1 MPGLYL
7 RLLPPRPLPPLH
19 PPAAPGRTLLSVP
32 WLRAARGSPPF
43 STRDAILR
51 VPLNSETLSMALG
64 RLCGS
69 RDGSAGLWDWNQT
82 WYTNSP
88 RFTWCFENTVLAWIP
103 CAYLWICF
111 PFYYSYLRHKN
122 KGYIRMSHIFKIKMV
137 LGFLLVIL
145 CFSNVFFV
153 MWEISQGIPRTPAFF
168 ISPAVLGITMI
179 LAMFLTQA
187 ERMMGI
193 RSSGI
198 MLIYWLLT
206 FLSALV
212 IFSSK
217 IQRGLERGFLED
229 FFHHVATYLYVSLVL
244 GELVLF
250 CLVDHPPFF
259 SKAVNCSNQCPE
271 ASSSFLS
278 KITYWWFSGLVWK
291 GCRQS
296 LGVDDLWSVRKK
308 DSSEE
313 IVAWAEKEWKKYNK
327 RMKQKMESAT
337 FKKSQ
342 KTETD
347 TAEAEETEVLLQSE
361 HSQSGPLL
369 QAFWSMFGTYFLL
382 STLCL
387 VICDV
392 FLFSIPKILSLFLE
406 FIEDQEA
413 PSWHGYF
420 YAFVLVLL
428 ACLQTLFE
436 QRYMYMCLVLGLRL
450 KTAVT
455 GLVYRKILIMSSAS
469 RKTVTVGEIVN
480 LVSVDVQKLMDLI
493 IYFNGT
499 WLAPIRIIICFV
511 FLWQLLGPSALASIA
526 VFLFLLPLNFMIT
539 KRRSHFQE
547 AQMKHKDERAK
558 LTNAILSDI
567 KVIKLYGWE
576 KTFMEK
582 VHAIRRQ
589 ELQALK
595 RSQILF
601 SASLASFHSSTFL
614 IAFVMFAVYTL
625 VDNTHVLDAQKAFVS
640 LTLINILNTAHS
652 FLPFSI
658 NAAVQA
664 KVSLKRLAAF
674 LNLEELNPESSN
686 RNTSDCV
693 PASIIIRNGT
703 FCWSKDTSP
712 CLRRIDLTVPQGSL
726 LAVVGQVGAGKSS
739 LLSALLGDLEKMD
752 GFVTMKGTA
761 AYVPQ
766 QAWIQNASVE
776 DNILF
781 GKKMDET
788 WFNRVVDACA
798 LQPDLESFPAGQKSE
813 IGEKGINISGGQKQR
828 VSLARAV
835 YQRSSIYLL
844 DDPLSAVDAHVG
856 QHIFEHVLG
865 PNGLLKDKTRVLVT
879 HMISVLHQV
888 DNIVVLVNGMIAE
901 IGSYQELSQR
911 NGAFAEFL
919 QSHNT
924 AEEKA
929 CSGFPATGGIR
940 DTVTSRNNPSGD
952 KLLSDNSVKSPAM
965 GRETIPI
972 SQGCT
977 TAEVTEG
984 RLTRGEKTQRGRV
997 NTSVYA
1003 AYLRAAGLPLCAY
1016 IILLFTCQQVLS
1028 FFRGYWLSVWTEDPV
1043 HNGTQQYTE
1052 LRVGVFGALGVIQA
1066 VVRFVSTAAV
1076 FLGGMSASHKLFL
1089 QLLRNV
1095 ARSPT
1100 VFFEE
1105 TPIGN
1110 LLNRFSKEMDAID
1123 SIIPDKLKSL
1133 LGFLFN
1139 LLEIYLVIIVATPK
1153 AAIAIVPL
1161 TAFYA
1166 VFQHFY
1172 VTTSCQLRRLEAA
1185 SRSPIYSHI
1194 SETFHGSSVIRA
1206 YKDQERFITK
1216 SNSLVDENLRICFP
1230 GAVADRWL
1238 ATNLE
1243 FLGNG
1248 VVLFAALF
1256 AAIGRTHLSPGTA
1269 GFSISYALQ
1278 ITGVLNWM
1286 VRSWTEIEN
1295 NIVSV
1300 ERVSEYS
1307 RTPKE
1312 APWTLNN
1319 KLQGQVWL
1327 TEGRIEFRNYSLRYR
1342 PNLELALKHINLTI
1356 NGKEKIGITGRTG
1369 AGKSTLAAGL
1379 LRLVEAA
1386 EGAILI
1392 DGQDIAQ
1399 LGLHD
1404 LRMKITVIP
1413 QDPVLFSGTLRMN
1426 LDPLNQYTD
1435 ADIWTAL
1442 ELTQLKNFVADLPEQ
1457 LEYKCTDQGEN
1468 LSTGQK
1474 QLVCLARA
1482 LLQKAK
1488 VLILDE
1494 ATAAIDTETDL
1505 QIQSALRTQ
1514 FKESTVLTI
1523 AHRINTIMDCDRILV
1538 LENGQIAEFDTPKQ
1552 LIAQKGLF
1560 YKLMEESGLV

>member
-1 MPGLYL
+1 
-7 RLLPPRPLPPLH
+7 
-19 PPAAPGRTLLSVP
+19 
-32 WLRAARGSPPF
+32 
-43 STRDAILR
+43 
-51 VPLNSETLSMALG
+51 
-64 RLCGS
+64 
-69 RDGSAGLWDWNQT
+69 DWNQT
-82 WYTNSP
+82 WYTNTP
-88 RFTWCFENTVLAWIP
+88 RFTWCFESTVIAWIP

-111 PFYYSYLRHKN
+111 PFYYLYLRHKN
-122 KGYIRMSHIFKIKMV
+122 KGYIRMSHIFKTKMV
-137 LGFLLVIL
+137 LGFILVIL

-153 MWEISQGIPRTPAFF
+153 LWEISQGIPRAPAFF
-168 ISPAVLGITMI
+168 ISPAMVGITMI

-193 RSSGI
+193 QSSGVL
-198 MLIYWLLT
+198 LIYWLLS
-206 FLSALV
+206 FVAAV
-212 IFSSK
+212 VMFSSK
-217 IQRGLERGFLED
+217 VQRALERGFLED
-229 FFHHVATYLYVSLVL
+229 HFRHITTYLYASLVL

-250 CLVDHPPFF
+250 CLVDRPPFF
-259 SKAVNCSNQCPE
+259 SKADNNPNQCPE

-291 GCRQS
+291 GCQQS
-296 LGVDDLWSVRKK
+296 LGVDDLWPVKK
-308 DSSEE
+308 EDSSEE
-313 IVAWAEKEWKKYNK
+313 IVAWAEREWNK
-327 RMKQKMESAT
+327 CHSRTQQKMASAT
-337 FKKSQ
+337 FKKGQ
-342 KTETD
+342 KSETGI
-347 TAEAEETEVLLQSE
+347 AEAEETEVLLQSE

-369 QAFWSMFGTYFLL
+369 KTFWSMFGTYFLL
-382 STLCL
+382 STVCL

-392 FLFSIPKILSLFLE
+392 FLFSIPKLLSLFLE

-420 YAFVLVLL
+420 YACTMFLL

-455 GLVYRKILIMSSAS
+455 GLVYRKILVMSNAS
-469 RKTVTVGEIVN
+469 KKAATVGEIVN

-511 FLWQLLGPSALASIA
+511 FLWQLLGPSALTSIA
-526 VFLFLLPLNFMIT
+526 VFLFLLPLNFVIT
-539 KRRSHFQE
+539 KRRSQFQE
-547 AQMKHKDERAK
+547 TQMKHKDERAK

-582 VHAIRRQ
+582 VFGIRKQ

-601 SASLASFHSSTFL
+601 SASLVSFHSSTFL

-625 VDNTHVLDAQKAFVS
+625 ADNTHVLDAQKAFVS

-664 KVSLKRLAAF
+664 KVSLNRLAAF
-674 LNLEELNPESSN
+674 LNLDELNPESSN

-693 PASIIIRNGT
+693 QASITIRNGT
-703 FCWSKDTSP
+703 FCWSKENSP

-739 LLSALLGDLEKMD
+739 LLSALLGELEKTD
-752 GFVTMKGTA
+752 GCVTMKDTA

-781 GKKMDET
+781 GKEMDET
-788 WFNRVVDACA
+788 WFSRVIDACA

-828 VSLARAV
+828 VNLARAV
-835 YQRSSIYLL
+835 YQKASIYLL

-879 HMISVLHQV
+879 HTINILPQV
-888 DNIVVLVNGMIAE
+888 DNIVLLVDGMISE
-901 IGSYQELSQR
+901 IGSYQELLQR

-919 QSHNT
+919 HSHIT

-929 CSGFPATGGIR
+929 GAGFPG
-940 DTVTSRNNPSGD
+940 NPN
-952 KLLSDNSVKSPAM
+952 KLESFFLVKSSAM
-965 GRETIPI
+965 GRETVPV
-972 SQGCT
+972 SQDCT
-977 TAEVTEG
+977 TAAANEG
-984 RLTRGEKTQRGRV
+984 RLTKGEKTRHGRV
-997 NTSVYA
+997 NISIYA
-1003 AYLRAAGLPLCAY
+1003 AYLKATGLPLCVY
-1016 IILLFTCQQVLS
+1016 IILLFTCQQAVS
-1028 FFRGYWLSVWTEDPV
+1028 FSRGYWLSMWTDDPV
-1043 HNGTQQYTE
+1043 HNGTQQHTE
-1052 LRVGVFGALGVIQA
+1052 LRVGVFGALGVVQA
-1066 VVRFVSTAAV
+1066 LSRFASTAAV
-1076 FLGGMSASHKLFL
+1076 LLGGVLASHKLFL

-1095 ARSPT
+1095 ARSPM
-1100 VFFEE
+1100 VFFEQ
-1105 TPIGN
+1105 TPIGTV
-1110 LLNRFSKEMDAID
+1110 
-1123 SIIPDKLKSL
+1123 IPDKLKSL

-1139 LLEIYLVIIVATPK
+1139 LLEIYLVIIVATPR
-1153 AAIAIVPL
+1153 AAMAIVPL
-1161 TAFYA
+1161 TVLYA

-1172 VTTSCQLRRLEAA
+1172 VITSCQLRRIEAA

-1194 SETFHGSSVIRA
+1194 SETFQGSSVIRA
-1206 YKDQERFITK
+1206 YKNQERFILK
-1216 SNSLVDENLRICFP
+1216 SNFLVDENQRMCFP

-1248 VVLFAALF
+1248 IVLFAALF
-1256 AAIGRTHLSPGTA
+1256 AAMGRTHLSPGTA
-1269 GFSISYALQ
+1269 GFSISCALQ

-1300 ERVSEYS
+1300 ERVREYL

-1312 APWTLNN
+1312 APWTLND
-1319 KLQGQVWL
+1319 KLQSQVWL

-1342 PNLELALKHINLTI
+1342 PNLELALKHVNLTI
-1356 NGKEKIGITGRTG
+1356 NGQEKIGITGRTG
-1369 AGKSTLAAGL
+1369 AGKSTLAVGL

-1392 DGQDIAQ
+1392 DGLDIAQ

-1404 LRMKITVIP
+1404 LRTKITVIP
-1413 QDPVLFSGTLRMN
+1413 QDPVLFSGSLRMN
-1426 LDPLNQYTD
+1426 LDPLNRYTD

-1442 ELTQLKNFVADLPEQ
+1442 ELTQLKNFVADLPDQ

-1482 LLQKAK
+1482 LLRKSK
-1488 VLILDE
+1488 ILILDE
-1494 ATAAIDTETDL
+1494 ATAAVDLDTDL
-1505 QIQSALRTQ
+1505 QIQSTLRTQ
-1514 FKESTVLTI
+1514 FKDSTVLTI
-1523 AHRINTIMDCDRILV
+1523 AHRINTVMDCDRILV
-1538 LENGQIAEFDTPKQ
+1538 LENGRIAEFGTLEH

-1560 YKLMEESGLV
+1560 YRLMEESGL

>member
-1 MPGLYL
+1 
-7 RLLPPRPLPPLH
+7 
-19 PPAAPGRTLLSVP
+19 
-32 WLRAARGSPPF
+32 
-43 STRDAILR
+43 
-51 VPLNSETLSMALG
+51 
-64 RLCGS
+64 
-69 RDGSAGLWDWNQT
+69 
-82 WYTNSP
+82 
-88 RFTWCFENTVLAWIP
+88 NTVLAWIP

-111 PFYYSYLRHKN
+111 PFYYLYLRHKN

-145 CFSNVFFV
+145 CFSAVFFV
-153 MWEISQGIPRTPAFF
+153 LWEISQGIPRTPAFF
-168 ISPAVLGITMI
+168 ISPAVLGITMVI
-179 LAMFLTQA
+179 L
-187 ERMMGI
+187 
-193 RSSGI
+193 
-198 MLIYWLLT
+198 LLSCVRPSFT
-206 FLSALV
+206 FWGH
-212 IFSSK
+212 FWY
-217 IQRGLERGFLED
+217 FPY
-229 FFHHVATYLYVSLVL
+229 FFHHVATYLYASLVL

-259 SKAVNCSNQCPE
+259 NKANQCPE
-271 ASSSFLS
+271 ANSSFLS

-296 LGVDDLWSVRKK
+296 LGVDDLWAVRKE

-313 IVAWAEKEWKKYNK
+313 IVAWAEREWKKYNN
-327 RMKQKMESAT
+327 RMKHQKIES
-337 FKKSQ
+337 
-342 KTETD
+342 D
-347 TAEAEETEVLLQSE
+347 IAEAEETEVLLQSE

-369 QAFWSMFGTYFLL
+369 QAFWSMFGTYFLF

-420 YAFVLVLL
+420 YAFILVLL

-436 QRYMYMCLVLGLRL
+436 KRYMYMCLVLGLRL

-455 GLVYRKILIMSSAS
+455 GLVYRKILIMSNAS
-469 RKTVTVGEIVN
+469 RKAVTVGEIVN

-539 KRRSHFQE
+539 KKRSHFQE

-576 KTFMEK
+576 KAFMEK

-658 NAAVQA
+658 NAAVQVNCRLFLFLWPEVFFFFISPL
-664 KVSLKRLAAF
+664 KVQ
-674 LNLEELNPESSN
+674 
-686 RNTSDCV
+686 
-693 PASIIIRNGT
+693 ASIVVRNGT

-712 CLRRIDLTVPQGSL
+712 CLRRIDLTIPQGSL

-752 GFVTMKGTA
+752 GCVTMKGTA

-781 GKKMDET
+781 GKEMDET

-798 LQPDLESFPAGQKSE
+798 LQPDLESFSAGQKSE

-828 VSLARAV
+828 ISLARAV

-888 DNIVVLVNGMIAE
+888 DNVVVLVDGMIAE
-901 IGSYQELSQR
+901 IGSYQELSRR

-929 CSGFPATGGIR
+929 CSGFPGNA
-940 DTVTSRNNPSGD
+940 N
-952 KLLSDNSVKSPAM
+952 
-965 GRETIPI
+965 
-972 SQGCT
+972 CT

-984 RLTRGEKTQRGRV
+984 RLTRGEKTQQGRV
-997 NTSVYA
+997 IYA
-1003 AYLRAAGLPLCAY
+1003 AYLRAIGLPLCAY
-1016 IILLFTCQQVLS
+1016 IILLFTCQQGVS
-1028 FFRGYWLSVWTEDPV
+1028 FFRGYWLSIWTEDPV

-1052 LRVGVFGALGVIQA
+1052 LRVGVFGALGVIQGL
-1066 VVRFVSTAAV
+1066 FVSTAAV
-1076 FLGGMSASHKLFL
+1076 FLGGVLASHKLFL

-1095 ARSPT
+1095 ARSPA

-1153 AAIAIVPL
+1153 AAMAIVPL

-1172 VTTSCQLRRLEAA
+1172 VITSCQLRRMEAA

-1194 SETFHGSSVIRA
+1194 SETFQGSSVIRA
-1206 YKDQERFITK
+1206 YKDQERFILK
-1216 SNSLVDENLRICFP
+1216 SNCLVDKNLRICFP

-1248 VVLFAALF
+1248 IVLFAALF

-1312 APWTLNN
+1312 APWTLND

-1386 EGAILI
+1386 EGTILI

-1457 LEYKCTDQGEN
+1457 LEYQCTDQGEN

-1538 LENGQIAEFDTPKQ
+1538 LEDGQIAEFDTPKQ

-1560 YKLMEESGLV
+1560 YKLMEESGLA

>member
-1 MPGLYL
+1 M
-7 RLLPPRPLPPLH
+7 
-19 PPAAPGRTLLSVP
+19 AAG
-32 WLRAARGSPPF
+32 G
-43 STRDAILR
+43 
-51 VPLNSETLSMALG
+51 G
-64 RLCGS
+64 LCGS
-69 RDGSAGLWDWNQT
+69 REGSAGLWDWNQT
-82 WYTNSP
+82 WYTNTP
-88 RFTWCFENTVLAWIP
+88 RFTWCFESTVIAWIP

-111 PFYYSYLRHKN
+111 PFYYLYLRRKN
-122 KGYIRMSHIFKIKMV
+122 KGYIRMSHIFKTKMV
-137 LGFLLVIL
+137 LGFILVIL

-153 MWEISQGIPRTPAFF
+153 LWEINKGIPQAPAFF
-168 ISPAVLGITMI
+168 ISPAVVGITMI

-193 RSSGI
+193 QSSGI
-198 MLIYWLLT
+198 LLIYWLLS
-206 FLSALV
+206 FVAAV
-212 IFSSK
+212 VMFSSK
-217 IQRGLERGFLED
+217 VQHALERGFLED
-229 FFHHVATYLYVSLVL
+229 HFHHITTYLYASLVL

-259 SKAVNCSNQCPE
+259 SKAVNNPNQCPE

-291 GCRQS
+291 GCQQS
-296 LGVDDLWSVRKK
+296 LGADDLWTVRKE

-313 IVAWAEKEWKKYNK
+313 IVAWAEREWKKCHS
-327 RMKQKMESAT
+327 RSQQKMKSAT
-337 FKKSQ
+337 FKKGQRS
-342 KTETD
+342 D
-347 TAEAEETEVLLQSE
+347 TGLAEAEETEVLLQSE
-361 HSQSGPLL
+361 HSQSRPLL
-369 QAFWSMFGTYFLL
+369 KVFWSMFGTYFLL
-382 STLCL
+382 STVCL

-392 FLFSIPKILSLFLE
+392 FLFSIPKLLSLFLE

-420 YAFVLVLL
+420 YAFTMFLL

-455 GLVYRKILIMSSAS
+455 GLVYRKILVMSNAS
-469 RKTVTVGEIVN
+469 RKAATVGEIVN

-511 FLWQLLGPSALASIA
+511 ILWQLLGPSALTSIA
-526 VFLFLLPLNFMIT
+526 VFLFLLPLNFVIT
-539 KRRSHFQE
+539 KKRSQFQE
-547 AQMKHKDERAK
+547 TQMKHKDERAK

-582 VHAIRRQ
+582 VLGIRKE

-625 VDNTHVLDAQKAFVS
+625 VDNTHILDAQKAFVS

-652 FLPFSI
+652 FLPVSI

-664 KVSLKRLAAF
+664 KVSLNRLAAF
-674 LNLEELNPESSN
+674 LNLEELNPESSS
-686 RNTSDCV
+686 RNTPDSV
-693 PASIIIRNGT
+693 QASITIRNGT
-703 FCWSKDTSP
+703 FCWSKETSP

-739 LLSALLGDLEKMD
+739 LLSALLGELEKTD
-752 GFVTMKGTA
+752 GCVTMKDTA

-788 WFNRVVDACA
+788 WFNRVIDACA
-798 LQPDLESFPAGQKSE
+798 LQPDLESFPAGRKSE

-828 VSLARAV
+828 MNLARAV
-835 YQRSSIYLL
+835 YQKASIYLL

-879 HMISVLHQV
+879 HTINILPQV
-888 DNIVVLVNGMIAE
+888 DNIVFLVDGTISE
-901 IGSYQELSQR
+901 IGSYQELLQR
-911 NGAFAEFL
+911 NGGFAEFL
-919 QSHNT
+919 HSRIT

-929 CSGFPATGGIR
+929 GTSFPAIG
-940 DTVTSRNNPSGD
+940 DTKGTITSRNGPPQE
-952 KLLSDNSVKSPAM
+952 KLFSDNSVKSAM
-965 GRETIPI
+965 GGETSPV
-972 SQGCT
+972 SQDCI
-977 TAEVTEG
+977 TAAATKG
-984 RLTRGEKTQRGRV
+984 RLTKGEKTQHGRV
-997 NTSVYA
+997 NTSIYA
-1003 AYLRAAGLPLCAY
+1003 AYLKATGLPLCVY
-1016 IILLFTCQQVLS
+1016 IILLFTCQQAVS
-1028 FFRGYWLSVWTEDPV
+1028 FSRGYWLSIWTDDPV
-1043 HNGTQQYTE
+1043 HNGTQQHTE
-1052 LRVGVFGALGVIQA
+1052 LRVGVFGALGVVQA
-1066 VVRFVSTAAV
+1066 LGRFASIAAV
-1076 FLGGMSASHKLFL
+1076 LLGGVLASHKLFL

-1095 ARSPT
+1095 ARSPM
-1100 VFFEE
+1100 VFFEQ

-1110 LLNRFSKEMDAID
+1110 LLNRFSREMDAID
-1123 SIIPDKLKSL
+1123 SVIPDKLKSL

-1153 AAIAIVPL
+1153 AAMAIVPL
-1161 TAFYA
+1161 TVLYA
-1166 VFQHFY
+1166 AFQHFY
-1172 VTTSCQLRRLEAA
+1172 VITSCQLRRIEAA

-1194 SETFHGSSVIRA
+1194 SETFQGSSVIRA
-1206 YKDQERFITK
+1206 YKDQKRFILK
-1216 SNSLVDENLRICFP
+1216 SNFLVDENQRICFP

-1248 VVLFAALF
+1248 IVLFAALF
-1256 AAIGRTHLSPGTA
+1256 AAIGRTNLSPGTA

-1278 ITGVLNWM
+1278 ITGILNWM

-1300 ERVSEYS
+1300 ERVREYLK
-1307 RTPKE
+1307 TPKE
-1312 APWTLNN
+1312 APWALSG
-1319 KLQGQVWL
+1319 KLQGQAWL

-1342 PNLELALKHINLTI
+1342 PNLELALKHVNLTI
-1356 NGKEKIGITGRTG
+1356 HGQEKIGITGRTG
-1369 AGKSTLAAGL
+1369 AGKSTLAVGL

-1392 DGQDIAQ
+1392 DGLDIAQ

-1404 LRMKITVIP
+1404 LRTKITVIP
-1413 QDPVLFSGTLRMN
+1413 QDPVLFSGSLRMN

-1442 ELTQLKNFVADLPEQ
+1442 ELTQLKNFVADLPDQ

-1488 VLILDE
+1488 ILILDE
-1494 ATAAIDTETDL
+1494 ATAAVDLETDL
-1505 QIQSALRTQ
+1505 QIQSTLRTQ
-1514 FKESTVLTI
+1514 FKDSTVLTI

-1538 LENGQIAEFDTPKQ
+1538 LENGRIAEFDTLEH

-1560 YKLMEESGLV
+1560 YRLMEESGLA

>member
-1 MPGLYL
+1 
-7 RLLPPRPLPPLH
+7 
-19 PPAAPGRTLLSVP
+19 A
-32 WLRAARGSPPF
+32 
-43 STRDAILR
+43 
-51 VPLNSETLSMALG
+51 
-64 RLCGS
+64 GS
-69 RDGSAGLWDWNQT
+69 RGFPSINSHNNLWNWNQT
-82 WYTNSP
+82 WYTNTP
-88 RFTWCFENTVLAWIP
+88 RFTWCFESTVVAWIP

-111 PFYYSYLRHKN
+111 PFYYLYLRHKT
-122 KGYIRMSHIFKIKMV
+122 KGYIRMSHIFKAKMV
-137 LGFLLVIL
+137 LGFILVIL

-153 MWEISQGIPRTPAFF
+153 LWEISQGIPRAPAFF
-168 ISPAVLGITMI
+168 VSPAIVGITMI

-193 RSSGI
+193 QSSGI
-198 MLIYWLLT
+198 LLIYWLLS
-206 FLSALV
+206 FMAAVVML
-212 IFSSK
+212 SSK
-217 IQRGLERGFLED
+217 VQQALERGFLED
-229 FFHHVATYLYVSLVL
+229 HFRHITTYLYVSLVL

-259 SKAVNCSNQCPE
+259 SKDIIRHGIL
-271 ASSSFLS
+271 SSFSNSSAILLINIS
-278 KITYWWFSGLVWK
+278 RENTEKSLVILHF
-291 GCRQS
+291 CVS
-296 LGVDDLWSVRKK
+296 DISSVLPGF
-308 DSSEE
+308 
-313 IVAWAEKEWKKYNK
+313 INI
-327 RMKQKMESAT
+327 
-337 FKKSQ
+337 
-342 KTETD
+342 
-347 TAEAEETEVLLQSE
+347 L
-361 HSQSGPLL
+361 
-369 QAFWSMFGTYFLL
+369 LL
-382 STLCL
+382 SC
-387 VICDV
+387 
-392 FLFSIPKILSLFLE
+392 SLFLE

-420 YAFVLVLL
+420 YAFTMFLL

-455 GLVYRKILIMSSAS
+455 GLVYRKILVMSSAS
-469 RKTVTVGEIVN
+469 RKAATVGEIVN

-511 FLWQLLGPSALASIA
+511 FLWQLLGPSALTSIA

-539 KRRSHFQE
+539 KKRSQFQVHF
-547 AQMKHKDERAK
+547 MKHKDERAK
-558 LTNAILSDI
+558 LTSAILSDI

-576 KTFMEK
+576 KTFTEK
-582 VHAIRRQ
+582 VLGIRKQ

-601 SASLASFHSSTFL
+601 SASLQMVCCSFVPFQ

-640 LTLINILNTAHS
+640 LTLINILNSAHS

-658 NAAVQA
+658 NAAVQVNCGLCSFYFGH
-664 KVSLKRLAAF
+664 KWFFCSISPHILVQ
-674 LNLEELNPESSN
+674 
-686 RNTSDCV
+686 
-693 PASIIIRNGT
+693 ASIIIRNGT
-703 FCWSKDTSP
+703 FCWSKETSP

-739 LLSALLGDLEKMD
+739 LLSALLGELEKTD
-752 GFVTMKGTA
+752 GCMIMKDTA

-781 GKKMDET
+781 GKEMNET
-788 WFNRVVDACA
+788 WFNRVIDACA

-835 YQRSSIYLL
+835 YQKASIYLL

-879 HMISVLHQV
+879 HTINILPQV
-888 DNIVVLVNGMIAE
+888 DNVVFLVDGTISE
-901 IGSYQELSQR
+901 IGSYQELLQR

-919 QSHNT
+919 HSHIT
-924 AEEKA
+924 AEEQA
-929 CSGFPATGGIR
+929 GTGFPG
-940 DTVTSRNNPSGD
+940 NPND
-952 KLLSDNSVKSPAM
+952 DNSVKSSAM
-965 GRETIPI
+965 ERETIPA
-972 SQGCT
+972 SQDST
-977 TAEVTEG
+977 TAAATKG
-984 RLTRGEKTQRGRV
+984 RLMKGEKTQHGRV
-997 NTSVYA
+997 NTSIYA
-1003 AYLRAAGLPLCAY
+1003 AYLKATGLPLCVY
-1016 IILLFTCQQVLS
+1016 TILLFACQQAVS
-1028 FFRGYWLSVWTEDPV
+1028 FSRGYWLSMWTDDPV
-1043 HNGTQQYTE
+1043 HNRTQQHTE
-1052 LRVGVFGALGVIQA
+1052 LRVGVFGALGVIQGSFA
-1066 VVRFVSTAAV
+1066 STAAV
-1076 FLGGMSASHKLFL
+1076 LLGGVLASHKLFL

-1095 ARSPT
+1095 ARSPM
-1100 VFFEE
+1100 VFFEQ

-1110 LLNRFSKEMDAID
+1110 LLNCFSREMDAID
-1123 SIIPDKLKSL
+1123 SVIPDKLKSL

-1139 LLEIYLVIIVATPK
+1139 LLEIYLVIIVATPR
-1153 AAIAIVPL
+1153 AAMAIVPL
-1161 TAFYA
+1161 TVIYA
-1166 VFQHFY
+1166 AFQHFY
-1172 VTTSCQLRRLEAA
+1172 GITSCQLRRIEAA
-1185 SRSPIYSHI
+1185 SRSPVYSHI
-1194 SETFHGSSVIRA
+1194 SETFQGSSVIRA
-1206 YKDQERFITK
+1206 HKAQERFILK
-1216 SNSLVDENLRICFP
+1216 SNFLVDENQRICFP

-1243 FLGNG
+1243 FLSNG
-1248 VVLFAALF
+1248 IVLFAALF
-1256 AAIGRTHLSPGTA
+1256 AAMGRTHLSPGTA

-1300 ERVSEYS
+1300 ERVREYL

-1312 APWTLNN
+1312 APWTLNG

-1327 TEGRIEFRNYSLRYR
+1327 NEGKIEFRNYSLRYR
-1342 PNLELALKHINLTI
+1342 PNLELALKHVNLTI
-1356 NGKEKIGITGRTG
+1356 NGQEKVGITGRTG
-1369 AGKSTLAAGL
+1369 AGKSTLAVGL

-1392 DGQDIAQ
+1392 DGLDIAQ

-1404 LRMKITVIP
+1404 LRTKITVIP
-1413 QDPVLFSGTLRMN
+1413 QDPVLFSGSLRMN

-1442 ELTQLKNFVADLPEQ
+1442 ELTQLKNFVADLPDQ

-1482 LLQKAK
+1482 LLRKAK
-1488 VLILDE
+1488 ILILDE
-1494 ATAAIDTETDL
+1494 ATAAVDLETDL
-1505 QIQSALRTQ
+1505 QIQSTLRAQ
-1514 FKESTVLTI
+1514 FKDSTVLTI

-1538 LENGQIAEFDTPKQ
+1538 LENGRIAEFDALEH
-1552 LIAQKGLF
+1552 LIDQKGLF
-1560 YKLMEESGLV
+1560 YRLMEESGLA

>member
-1 MPGLYL
+1 
-7 RLLPPRPLPPLH
+7 
-19 PPAAPGRTLLSVP
+19 
-32 WLRAARGSPPF
+32 
-43 STRDAILR
+43 
-51 VPLNSETLSMALG
+51 
-64 RLCGS
+64 
-69 RDGSAGLWDWNQT
+69 DWNQT
-82 WYTNSP
+82 WYTNTP
-88 RFTWCFENTVLAWIP
+88 RFTGCFERTVIAWIP

-111 PFYYSYLRHKN
+111 PFYYLYLQRNN
-122 KGYIRMSHIFKIKMV
+122 KGYIRMSHIFKTKMV
-137 LGFLLVIL
+137 LGFILVIL

-153 MWEISQGIPRTPAFF
+153 LWEISQGIPRAPAFF

-193 RSSGI
+193 QSSGVL
-198 MLIYWLLT
+198 LIYWLLS
-206 FLSALV
+206 FVAAV
-212 IFSSK
+212 VMFSSK
-217 IQRGLERGFLED
+217 VQHALERGFLED
-229 FFHHVATYLYVSLVL
+229 HFHHITTYIYASLVL

-259 SKAVNCSNQCPE
+259 SKAVNNSNQCPE

-278 KITYWWFSGLVWK
+278 KITYWWFSWLVWK
-291 GCRQS
+291 GCQRS
-296 LGVDDLWSVRKK
+296 LGVDDLWPVRKE

-313 IVAWAEKEWKKYNK
+313 IVAWAEREWKKCHS
-327 RMKQKMESAT
+327 RSQQKMESAS
-337 FKKSQ
+337 FKKGQ
-342 KTETD
+342 KSENG
-347 TAEAEETEVLLQSE
+347 TAGAEETEVLLQSE

-369 QAFWSMFGTYFLL
+369 KVFWSMFGTYFLL
-382 STLCL
+382 STVCL

-392 FLFSIPKILSLFLE
+392 FLFSIPKLLSLFLE

-420 YAFVLVLL
+420 YAFTMFLL

-455 GLVYRKILIMSSAS
+455 GLVYRKILVMSNAS
-469 RKTVTVGEIVN
+469 RKAATVGEIVN

-511 FLWQLLGPSALASIA
+511 FLWQLLGPSALSSIA
-526 VFLFLLPLNFMIT
+526 VFLFLLPLNFVIT
-539 KRRSHFQE
+539 KKRSQFQE
-547 AQMKHKDERAK
+547 TQMKHKDERAK

-582 VHAIRRQ
+582 VLGIRKQ

-658 NAAVQA
+658 NAVVQA
-664 KVSLKRLAAF
+664 KVSLNRLAAF
-674 LNLEELNPESSN
+674 LNLEELNSESSS

-693 PASIIIRNGT
+693 QASITIRNGT
-703 FCWSKDTSP
+703 FCWSKETSP

-739 LLSALLGDLEKMD
+739 LLSALLGELEKTD
-752 GFVTMKGTA
+752 GSVTMKDTA

-781 GKKMDET
+781 GKEMDET
-788 WFNRVVDACA
+788 WFNTVIDACA
-798 LQPDLESFPAGQKSE
+798 LQPDLESFPVGRKSE
-813 IGEKGINISGGQKQR
+813 IGDKGINISGGQKQR
-828 VSLARAV
+828 VNLARAV
-835 YQRSSIYLL
+835 YQKALIYLL

-879 HMISVLHQV
+879 HTINILPQV
-888 DNIVVLVNGMIAE
+888 DNIVFLVDGTISE
-901 IGSYQELSQR
+901 IGSYQELLQR

-919 QSHNT
+919 HSHVT

-929 CSGFPATGGIR
+929 GTGFPGNPR
-940 DTVTSRNNPSGD
+940 DLAWLKIESIFVFLR
-952 KLLSDNSVKSPAM
+952 SDNSVKSSAM
-965 GRETIPI
+965 GRETVPV
-972 SQGCT
+972 SQVCT
-977 TAEVTEG
+977 TAAATKG
-984 RLTRGEKTQRGRV
+984 RLTKGEKTQRGRV
-997 NTSVYA
+997 NTSIYA
-1003 AYLRAAGLPLCAY
+1003 AYLKATGLPLCVY
-1016 IILLFTCQQVLS
+1016 IILLFTCQQAVS
-1028 FFRGYWLSVWTEDPV
+1028 FSRGYWLSMWTDDPV
-1043 HNGTQQYTE
+1043 HNGTQQHTE

-1066 VVRFVSTAAV
+1066 LSRFASTAAV
-1076 FLGGMSASHKLFL
+1076 LLGGVLASHKLFL

-1095 ARSPT
+1095 ARSPM
-1100 VFFEE
+1100 VFFEQ

-1110 LLNRFSKEMDAID
+1110 LLNKREMDAID
-1123 SIIPDKLKSL
+1123 SVIPDKLKSL

-1139 LLEIYLVIIVATPK
+1139 LLEIYLVIIVATPR
-1153 AAIAIVPL
+1153 AAMAIVPL
-1161 TAFYA
+1161 TVLYA
-1166 VFQHFY
+1166 AFQHFY
-1172 VTTSCQLRRLEAA
+1172 VITSCQLRRTEAA

-1194 SETFHGSSVIRA
+1194 SETFQGSSVIRA
-1206 YKDQERFITK
+1206 YKDQERFILK
-1216 SNSLVDENLRICFP
+1216 SNFLVDENQRISFP

-1248 VVLFAALF
+1248 IVLFAALF
-1256 AAIGRTHLSPGTA
+1256 AAMGRTHLSPGTA

-1278 ITGVLNWM
+1278 ITGVLNWL

-1300 ERVSEYS
+1300 ERVREYL

-1312 APWTLNN
+1312 APWTVNG
-1319 KLQGQVWL
+1319 KLQGQDWL
-1327 TEGRIEFRNYSLRYR
+1327 TEGRIEFRDYSLRYR
-1342 PNLELALKHINLTI
+1342 PNLELALKHVNLTI
-1356 NGKEKIGITGRTG
+1356 NGQEKIGITGRTG
-1369 AGKSTLAAGL
+1369 AGKSSLAVGL

-1392 DGQDIAQ
+1392 DGLDIAQ

-1404 LRMKITVIP
+1404 LRTRITVIP
-1413 QDPVLFSGTLRMN
+1413 QDPVLFSGSLRMN
-1426 LDPLNQYTD
+1426 LDPLNRYTD

-1442 ELTQLKNFVADLPEQ
+1442 ELTQLKNFVADLPDQ

-1488 VLILDE
+1488 ILILDE
-1494 ATAAIDTETDL
+1494 ATAAVDLETDL
-1505 QIQSALRTQ
+1505 QIQSTLRTQ
-1514 FKESTVLTI
+1514 FKDSTVLTI
-1523 AHRINTIMDCDRILV
+1523 AHRINTVMDCDRILV
-1538 LENGQIAEFDTPKQ
+1538 LENGRIAEFDTLEH

-1560 YKLMEESGLV
+1560 YRLMEESGL

>member
-1 MPGLYL
+1 S
-7 RLLPPRPLPPLH
+7 LL
-19 PPAAPGRTLLSVP
+19 
-32 WLRAARGSPPF
+32 
-43 STRDAILR
+43 
-51 VPLNSETLSMALG
+51 
-64 RLCGS
+64 
-69 RDGSAGLWDWNQT
+69 
-82 WYTNSP
+82 
-88 RFTWCFENTVLAWIP
+88 FTWCFESTVIAWIP
-103 CAYLWICF
+103 CAYLWVCF
-111 PFYYSYLRHKN
+111 PFYYLYLRHKN
-122 KGYIRMSHIFKIKMV
+122 KGYIRMSHVFKAKMV
-137 LGFLLVIL
+137 LGCILVML

-153 MWEISQGIPRTPAFF
+153 LWEVGQGIPRAPAFF
-168 ISPAVLGITMI
+168 IGPAVVGITMI
-179 LAMFLTQA
+179 LAMFLTQV

-193 RSSGI
+193 QSSGVL
-198 MLIYWLLT
+198 LIYWLLS
-206 FLSALV
+206 FMAAV
-212 IFSSK
+212 VMFSSK
-217 IQRGLERGFLED
+217 VQHALERGFLED
-229 FFHHVATYLYVSLVL
+229 HFHHITTYLYASLVL

-259 SKAVNCSNQCPE
+259 SEAINNLNQCPE

-278 KITYWWFSGLVWK
+278 KITYWWFSGLVRK
-291 GCRQS
+291 GYQQS
-296 LGVDDLWSVRKK
+296 LGVDDLWPVRKE

-313 IVAWAEKEWKKYNK
+313 IVAWAEREWRKCHSRTQQK
-327 RMKQKMESAT
+327 RESAI
-337 FKKSQ
+337 FKKGQ
-342 KTETD
+342 KSETGI
-347 TAEAEETEVLLQSE
+347 AEAEETEVLLQSE
-361 HSQSGPLL
+361 RSQSGPLL
-369 QAFWSMFGTYFLL
+369 RAFWSMFGTYFLL
-382 STLCL
+382 STVCL
-387 VICDV
+387 VICDI
-392 FLFSIPKILSLFLE
+392 FLFSIPKLLSLFLE

-420 YAFVLVLL
+420 YAFTMFLL

-455 GLVYRKILIMSSAS
+455 GLVYRKILVMSNAS
-469 RKTVTVGEIVN
+469 RKAATVGEIVN

-511 FLWQLLGPSALASIA
+511 FLWQLLGPSALTSIA

-539 KRRSHFQE
+539 KKRSQFQVHF
-547 AQMKHKDERAK
+547 MKHKDERAK

-582 VHAIRRQ
+582 VFGIRKQ

-601 SASLASFHSSTFL
+601 AASLQMVCFSFVPFQ

-664 KVSLKRLAAF
+664 KVSLNRLAAF
-674 LNLEELNPESSN
+674 LNLEELNPESSS
-686 RNTSDCV
+686 RNTSDCGELLCQHKRNSFHCS
-693 PASIIIRNGT
+693 ASI
-703 FCWSKDTSP
+703 
-712 CLRRIDLTVPQGSL
+712 LRVINLTVPQGSL

-739 LLSALLGDLEKMD
+739 LLSALLGELEKTD
-752 GFVTMKGTA
+752 GCVTMKDTA

-766 QAWIQNASVE
+766 QPWIQNASVE

-781 GKKMDET
+781 GKEIDEI
-788 WFNRVVDACA
+788 WFNRVIDACA

-828 VSLARAV
+828 VNLARAV
-835 YQRSSIYLL
+835 YQNASIYLL

-879 HMISVLHQV
+879 HTINILPQV
-888 DNIVVLVNGMIAE
+888 DNIVFLVDGMISE
-901 IGSYQELSQR
+901 VGSYQELLQR

-919 QSHNT
+919 RSHFT
-924 AEEKA
+924 PEEKA
-929 CSGFPATGGIR
+929 GAGFPGNPNELESVFLGLSVNS
-940 DTVTSRNNPSGD
+940 DSSPQNQFLNKQFHLSRQQSGR
-952 KLLSDNSVKSPAM
+952 KQNFQLY
-965 GRETIPI
+965 
-972 SQGCT
+972 
-977 TAEVTEG
+977 
-984 RLTRGEKTQRGRV
+984 V
-997 NTSVYA
+997 NTSIYA
-1003 AYLRAAGLPLCAY
+1003 AYLKVTGLPLCVY
-1016 IILLFTCQQVLS
+1016 IILLFTCQQAVS
-1028 FFRGYWLSVWTEDPV
+1028 FSRGYWLSIWTDDPV
-1043 HNGTQQYTE
+1043 HNGTQHHTE
-1052 LRVGVFGALGVIQA
+1052 LRVGVFGALGVIQGSLNLFA
-1066 VVRFVSTAAV
+1066 STAAV
-1076 FLGGMSASHKLFL
+1076 LLGGVLASHKLFL

-1095 ARSPT
+1095 ARSPM
-1100 VFFEE
+1100 VFFEQ

-1110 LLNRFSKEMDAID
+1110 LLNRFSREMDAID

-1139 LLEIYLVIIVATPK
+1139 LLEIYLVIIVATPR
-1153 AAIAIVPL
+1153 AAMAIVPL
-1161 TAFYA
+1161 TVLYA

-1172 VTTSCQLRRLEAA
+1172 VITSCQLRRTEAA

-1194 SETFHGSSVIRA
+1194 SETFQGSSVIRA
-1206 YKDQERFITK
+1206 YKDQERFILK
-1216 SNSLVDENLRICFP
+1216 SNFLVDENQRICFP

-1248 VVLFAALF
+1248 IVLFAALF
-1256 AAIGRTHLSPGTA
+1256 AAMGRTHLSPGTA

-1300 ERVSEYS
+1300 ERVREYL

-1312 APWTLNN
+1312 APWTLNG
-1319 KLQGQVWL
+1319 KLQGHVWL

-1342 PNLELALKHINLTI
+1342 PNLELALKQVNLTI
-1356 NGKEKIGITGRTG
+1356 NGQEKIGITGRTG
-1369 AGKSTLAAGL
+1369 AGKSTLAVGL

-1392 DGQDIAQ
+1392 DGVNISQ

-1404 LRMKITVIP
+1404 LRTKITVIP
-1413 QDPVLFSGTLRMN
+1413 QDPVLFPGSLRMN
-1426 LDPLNQYTD
+1426 LDPLNQYND

-1442 ELTQLKNFVADLPEQ
+1442 ELTQLKNFVADLPDQ

-1482 LLQKAK
+1482 LLRKAK
-1488 VLILDE
+1488 ILILDE
-1494 ATAAIDTETDL
+1494 ATAAVDFETDL
-1505 QIQSALRTQ
+1505 QIQSTLRTQ
-1514 FKESTVLTI
+1514 FKGSTVLTI
-1523 AHRINTIMDCDRILV
+1523 AHRINTIMDYKPHSVSEQQFYFYPFLV
-1538 LENGQIAEFDTPKQ
+1538 
-1552 LIAQKGLF
+1552 
-1560 YKLMEESGLV
+1560 

>member
-1 MPGLYL
+1 PQPASSYGRSGQGCAGTEMGPATAFITHPVPSEGLVLSSPRSWVPILGPGK
-7 RLLPPRPLPPLH
+7 LLQY
-19 PPAAPGRTLLSVP
+19 
-32 WLRAARGSPPF
+32 
-43 STRDAILR
+43 R
-51 VPLNSETLSMALG
+51 VP
-64 RLCGS
+64 
-69 RDGSAGLWDWNQT
+69 
-82 WYTNSP
+82 
-88 RFTWCFENTVLAWIP
+88 
-103 CAYLWICF
+103 
-111 PFYYSYLRHKN
+111 RH
-122 KGYIRMSHIFKIKMV
+122 RMSHIFKTKMV
-137 LGFLLVIL
+137 LGFILVIL

-153 MWEISQGIPRTPAFF
+153 LWEISQGIPRAPAFF
-168 ISPAVLGITMI
+168 ISPAVVGITMVI
-179 LAMFLTQA
+179 LPLFCLCVAQ
-187 ERMMGI
+187 
-193 RSSGI
+193 
-198 MLIYWLLT
+198 
-206 FLSALV
+206 LSPP
-212 IFSSK
+212 
-217 IQRGLERGFLED
+217 EEDLED
-229 FFHHVATYLYVSLVL
+229 HFHHVTTYLYASLVL

-250 CLVDHPPFF
+250 CFADHPPFF
-259 SKAVNCSNQCPE
+259 SKGVNNPCPE
-271 ASSSFLS
+271 SSSSFLS

-291 GCRQS
+291 GCQQT
-296 LGVDDLWSVRKK
+296 LGVDDLWSVRKE

-313 IVAWAEKEWKKYNK
+313 IVAWAEREWKKCRNCHSAYSGS
-327 RMKQKMESAT
+327 ES
-337 FKKSQ
+337 
-342 KTETD
+342 
-347 TAEAEETEVLLQSE
+347 EETEVLLQSE

-369 QAFWSMFGTYFLL
+369 KAFWSMFGTYFLL
-382 STLCL
+382 STVCL

-392 FLFSIPKILSLFLE
+392 FLFSIPKLLSLFLE

-420 YAFVLVLL
+420 YAFAMFLL

-455 GLVYRKILIMSSAS
+455 GLVYRKILVMSNAS
-469 RKTVTVGEIVN
+469 RKTATVGEIVN

-526 VFLFLLPLNFMIT
+526 VFLFLLPLNFVIT
-539 KRRSHFQE
+539 KKRSQFQE
-547 AQMKHKDERAK
+547 TQMTHKDERAK
-558 LTNAILSDI
+558 LINAVLSNI
-567 KVIKLYGWE
+567 KVIKLHGWE

-582 VHAIRRQ
+582 VIGIRKQ

-595 RSQILF
+595 KSQILF

-658 NAAVQA
+658 NAAVQ
-664 KVSLKRLAAF
+664 VNCRLHSF
-674 LNLEELNPESSN
+674 FF
-686 RNTSDCV
+686 V
-693 PASIIIRNGT
+693 QASITIRNGT
-703 FCWSKDTSP
+703 FCWSKETSP
-712 CLRRIDLTVPQGSL
+712 CLRSIDLTVPQGSL

-739 LLSALLGDLEKMD
+739 LLSALLGELEKTD
-752 GFVTMKGTA
+752 GCMTMRDTA

-781 GKKMDET
+781 GKEMDET
-788 WFNRVVDACA
+788 WFNRVIDACA

-828 VSLARAV
+828 VNLARAV
-835 YQRSSIYLL
+835 YQKASIYLL

-879 HMISVLHQV
+879 HTINILPQV
-888 DNIVVLVNGMIAE
+888 DNIVFLVDGMISE
-901 IGSYQELSQR
+901 TGSYEKLLQKNE
-911 NGAFAEFL
+911 AFAEFL
-919 QSHNT
+919 HSHVA

-929 CSGFPATGGIR
+929 GTGLPA
-940 DTVTSRNNPSGD
+940 
-952 KLLSDNSVKSPAM
+952 SVSL
-965 GRETIPI
+965 
-972 SQGCT
+972 
-977 TAEVTEG
+977 TEP
-984 RLTRGEKTQRGRV
+984 T
-997 NTSVYA
+997 
-1003 AYLRAAGLPLCAY
+1003 YLKATGLPLCAY
-1016 IILLFTCQQVLS
+1016 IILLFTCQQAVS
-1028 FFRGYWLSVWTEDPV
+1028 FSRGYWLSVWTDDPV
-1043 HNGTQQYTE
+1043 YNGTQQHSE
-1052 LRVGVFGALGVIQA
+1052 LRVGVFGALGVVQA
-1066 VVRFVSTAAV
+1066 LGRFVSTAAV
-1076 FLGGMSASHKLFL
+1076 LLGGVLASHKLFL

-1095 ARSPT
+1095 ARSPM
-1100 VFFEE
+1100 VFFEQ

-1123 SIIPDKLKSL
+1123 SVIPDKLKSL

-1139 LLEIYLVIIVATPK
+1139 LLEIYIVIIVATPK
-1153 AAIAIVPL
+1153 AAMAIVPL
-1161 TAFYA
+1161 TVLYA
-1166 VFQHFY
+1166 AFQHFY
-1172 VTTSCQLRRLEAA
+1172 VSTSCQLRRVEAA

-1194 SETFHGSSVIRA
+1194 AETFQGSSVIRA
-1206 YKDQERFITK
+1206 YKDQERFISK
-1216 SNSLVDENLRICFP
+1216 NNFLVDQNQRICFP

-1248 VVLFAALF
+1248 IVLFAALF
-1256 AAIGRTHLSPGTA
+1256 VAMGRTHLSPGTA

-1300 ERVSEYS
+1300 ERVREYW

-1312 APWTLNN
+1312 APWTQNG
-1319 KLQGQVWL
+1319 KLQDQVWL

-1356 NGKEKIGITGRTG
+1356 NGQEKIGITGRTG
-1369 AGKSTLAAGL
+1369 AGKSTLAVGL

-1392 DGQDIAQ
+1392 DGLDIAQ

-1404 LRMKITVIP
+1404 LRTKITVIP
-1413 QDPVLFSGTLRMN
+1413 QDPVLFSGSLRMN

-1442 ELTQLKNFVADLPEQ
+1442 ELTQLKSFVADLPDQ
-1457 LEYKCTDQGEN
+1457 LEYQCADQGEN

-1482 LLQKAK
+1482 VLRKAK
-1488 VLILDE
+1488 ILILDE
-1494 ATAAIDTETDL
+1494 ATAAIDLETDL
-1505 QIQSALRTQ
+1505 QIQSTLRTQ
-1514 FKESTVLTI
+1514 FKDSTVLTI

-1538 LENGQIAEFDTPKQ
+1538 LEDGRIAEFDTLEH

-1560 YKLMEESGLV
+1560 YSLMEESGLA

>member
-1 MPGLYL
+1 
-7 RLLPPRPLPPLH
+7 
-19 PPAAPGRTLLSVP
+19 AAGT
-32 WLRAARGSPPF
+32 
-43 STRDAILR
+43 
-51 VPLNSETLSMALG
+51 
-64 RLCGS
+64 LCGS
-69 RDGSAGLWDWNQT
+69 REGSAGLWDWNQT
-82 WYTNSP
+82 WYTNTP
-88 RFTWCFENTVLAWIP
+88 RFTRCFESTVIAWIP

-111 PFYYSYLRHKN
+111 PFYYWYLRHKN
-122 KGYIRMSHIFKIKMV
+122 KGYIRMSCIFKTKMV
-137 LGFLLVIL
+137 LGFILVIL
-145 CFSNVFFV
+145 CFSNVFFIL
-153 MWEISQGIPRTPAFF
+153 WEISQGIPRAPAFF
-168 ISPAVLGITMI
+168 ISPAVVGITMI
-179 LAMFLTQA
+179 LAMFLTQT

-193 RSSGI
+193 QSSGI
-198 MLIYWLLT
+198 LLIYWLLS
-206 FLSALV
+206 FVAAV
-212 IFSSK
+212 VMFGSK
-217 IQRGLERGFLED
+217 VQHALERGFLEEH
-229 FFHHVATYLYVSLVL
+229 FLNATTYLYASLVL

-259 SKAVNCSNQCPE
+259 SKAVNHPNQCPE
-271 ASSSFLS
+271 ASTSFLS

-291 GCRQS
+291 GCQQS
-296 LGVDDLWSVRKK
+296 LGLDDLWPVRKE

-313 IVAWAEKEWKKYNK
+313 IIAWAEREWKKCHS
-327 RMKQKMESAT
+327 MIQQKMESAT
-337 FKKSQ
+337 FKKGQ
-342 KTETD
+342 KRETGI
-347 TAEAEETEVLLQSE
+347 AETEETKVLLQSE

-369 QAFWSMFGTYFLL
+369 KVFWSMFGTYFLL
-382 STLCL
+382 GTICL

-392 FLFSIPKILSLFLE
+392 FLFSIPKLLSLFLQ

-420 YAFVLVLL
+420 YAFTIFLL

-436 QRYMYMCLVLGLRL
+436 QRYMYVCLVLGLRL

-455 GLVYRKILIMSSAS
+455 GLVYRKILVMSNAS
-469 RKTVTVGEIVN
+469 RKAATVGEIVN

-499 WLAPIRIIICFV
+499 WLAPIRILICFI
-511 FLWQLLGPSALASIA
+511 FLWQLFGPSALTSIA
-526 VFLFLLPLNFMIT
+526 VFFFLLPLNFVIT
-539 KRRSHFQE
+539 KKRSQFQE
-547 AQMKHKDERAK
+547 TQMKYKDERAK

-567 KVIKLYGWE
+567 KGIKLYGWE
-576 KTFMEK
+576 KIFLEK
-582 VHAIRRQ
+582 VLGIRRQ

-595 RSQILF
+595 RSQLLF

-625 VDNTHVLDAQKAFVS
+625 VDNTHVLDAEKAFVS
-640 LTLINILNTAHS
+640 LALINILNTAHT

-664 KVSLKRLAAF
+664 KVSLNRLATF
-674 LNLEELNPESSN
+674 LSLEELNPESPS
-686 RNTSDCV
+686 RNTSDSV
-693 PASIIIRNGT
+693 QASITIRNGT
-703 FCWSKDTSP
+703 FCWSKETSP

-739 LLSALLGDLEKMD
+739 LLSALLGELEKID
-752 GFVTMKGTA
+752 GCVTMKDTA

-781 GKKMDET
+781 GKEMDEA
-788 WFNRVVDACA
+788 WFNKVIDACA

-828 VSLARAV
+828 VNLARAV
-835 YQRSSIYLL
+835 YQKASVYLL

-865 PNGLLKDKTRVLVT
+865 PSGLLKDKTRVLVT
-879 HMISVLHQV
+879 HTINILPHV
-888 DNIVVLVNGMIAE
+888 DNVVFLMDGTVSE
-901 IGSYQELSQR
+901 IGSYQELVQR

-919 QSHNT
+919 RSHIT

-929 CSGFPATGGIR
+929 GADLPARG
-940 DTVTSRNNPSGD
+940 DTKGTLTSRSGPPEK
-952 KLLSDNSVKSPAM
+952 KLLSDNPVKSAAV
-965 GRETIPI
+965 GKETIPV
-972 SQGCT
+972 SQDST
-977 TAEVTEG
+977 TAAATEG
-984 RLTRGEKTQRGRV
+984 RLTKGEETQHGRV
-997 NTSVYA
+997 NTSIYA
-1003 AYLRAAGLPLCAY
+1003 AYLKATGLALCAC
-1016 IILLFTCQQVLS
+1016 IILLYTCQQALS
-1028 FFRGYWLSVWTEDPV
+1028 FSRGYWLSLWTDDPA
-1043 HNGTQQYTE
+1043 HNGTQQHTQ
-1052 LRVGVFGALGVIQA
+1052 LRVGVFGALGIIQA
-1066 VVRFVSTAAV
+1066 LSRFACTAAV
-1076 FLGGMSASHKLFL
+1076 LLGGISASHRLFL

-1095 ARSPT
+1095 ARSPMA
-1100 VFFEE
+1100 FFEQ

-1110 LLNRFSKEMDAID
+1110 LLNHFSREMDAID
-1123 SIIPDKLKSL
+1123 SVMPDKLKSL
-1133 LGFLFN
+1133 LGFFFN
-1139 LLEIYLVIIVATPK
+1139 LLEIYLVIIVATPR
-1153 AAIAIVPL
+1153 AAMAIVPL
-1161 TAFYA
+1161 TVLYA
-1166 VFQHFY
+1166 AFQHFY
-1172 VTTSCQLRRLEAA
+1172 VITSCQLRRREAA

-1194 SETFHGSSVIRA
+1194 SETFQGSSVIRA
-1206 YKDQERFITK
+1206 YKDQERFILK
-1216 SNSLVDENLRICFP
+1216 SNLLVDENQRLCFP

-1248 VVLFAALF
+1248 IVLFAAIF
-1256 AAIGRTHLSPGTA
+1256 AAMGRTHLSPGTA
-1269 GFSISYALQ
+1269 GFSISCALQ

-1300 ERVSEYS
+1300 ERVREYS

-1312 APWTLNN
+1312 APWTLNG
-1319 KLQGQVWL
+1319 KLQGPVWL
-1327 TEGRIEFRNYSLRYR
+1327 TEGRIEFRNYSLQYR
-1342 PNLELALKHINLTI
+1342 PNLELALKHISLTI
-1356 NGKEKIGITGRTG
+1356 HGQEKIGITGRSG
-1369 AGKSTLAAGL
+1369 AGKSTLAVGL

-1392 DGQDIAQ
+1392 DGLDIAH

-1404 LRMKITVIP
+1404 LRTKITLIP
-1413 QDPVLFSGTLRMN
+1413 QDPVLFSGSLRMN

-1435 ADIWTAL
+1435 GDIWTAL
-1442 ELTQLKNFVADLPEQ
+1442 ELTQLKNFVADLPDQ

-1488 VLILDE
+1488 ILILDE
-1494 ATAAIDTETDL
+1494 ATAAVDLETDL
-1505 QIQSALRTQ
+1505 QIQSTLRSQ
-1514 FKESTVLTI
+1514 FKDSTVLTI

-1538 LENGQIAEFDTPKQ
+1538 LENGQIAEFDTLEN

-1560 YKLMEESGLV
+1560 YRLMEESGLA

>member
-1 MPGLYL
+1 ACLKYL
-7 RLLPPRPLPPLH
+7 SD
-19 PPAAPGRTLLSVP
+19 TDS
-32 WLRAARGSPPF
+32 
-43 STRDAILR
+43 
-51 VPLNSETLSMALG
+51 SEPCS
-64 RLCGS
+64 C
-69 RDGSAGLWDWNQT
+69 
-82 WYTNSP
+82 
-88 RFTWCFENTVLAWIP
+88 TVIAWIP
-103 CAYLWICF
+103 CAYLWISF
-111 PFYYSYLRHKN
+111 PFYYMYLRYKSN
-122 KGYIRMSHIFKIKMV
+122 GYIRMSHIFKTKMV
-137 LGFLLVIL
+137 LGFLLVTL

-153 MWEISQGIPRTPAFF
+153 LWEISQGIPRTPAFF

-193 RSSGI
+193 QSSGI
-198 MLIYWLLT
+198 LLIYWLLS
-206 FLSALV
+206 FLSAV
-212 IFSSK
+212 VMFSSK
-217 IQRGLERGFLED
+217 IQHGLER
-229 FFHHVATYLYVSLVL
+229 VNVCV
-244 GELVLF
+244 
-250 CLVDHPPFF
+250 F
-259 SKAVNCSNQCPE
+259 SR
-271 ASSSFLS
+271 
-278 KITYWWFSGLVWK
+278 LVWK
-291 GCRQS
+291 GYQRS
-296 LGVDDLWSVRKK
+296 LGVDDLWSVRKE

-313 IVAWAEKEWKKYNK
+313 IVTWAEKEWKKYHSRTKQNK
-327 RMKQKMESAT
+327 ESAT
-337 FKKSQ
+337 FKKGQ
-342 KTETD
+342 KSETG
-347 TAEAEETEVLLQSE
+347 TTEAEETEVLLQSE
-361 HSQSGPLL
+361 HNQSRPLL
-369 QAFWSMFGTYFLL
+369 KAFWSMFGTYFLL
-382 STLCL
+382 GTLCL

-420 YAFVLVLL
+420 YAFIMVLL

-436 QRYMYMCLVLGLRL
+436 QRYMYMCLVLGLKL
-450 KTAVT
+450 KTVVT
-455 GLVYRKILIMSSAS
+455 GLVYRKILIMSNAS
-469 RKTVTVGEIVN
+469 RKAVTVGEIVN
-480 LVSVDVQKLMDLI
+480 LISVDVQKLMDLI

-511 FLWQLLGPSALASIA
+511 FLWQLLGPSALTSVA

-539 KRRSHFQE
+539 KKRSHFQVHF

-582 VHAIRRQ
+582 VLGIRKQ
-589 ELQALK
+589 ELKALK

-601 SASLASFHSSTFL
+601 SQMVCFFFAPFQ

-625 VDNTHVLDAQKAFVS
+625 VDNTHILDAQKAFVS

-658 NAAVQA
+658 NAVVQ
-664 KVSLKRLAAF
+664 VNCRICF
-674 LNLEELNPESSN
+674 FFFFFFGQNLQ
-686 RNTSDCV
+686 
-693 PASIIIRNGT
+693 ASITIRNGT
-703 FCWSKDTSP
+703 FCWSKEMSP

-726 LAVVGQVGAGKSS
+726 IAIVGQVGAGKSS
-739 LLSALLGDLEKMD
+739 LLSALLGELEQMD
-752 GFVTMKGTA
+752 GCVTMKGTA

-781 GKKMDET
+781 GNEMDEA
-788 WFNRVVDACA
+788 WFNSVVDACA

-828 VSLARAV
+828 VNLARAV
-835 YQRSSIYLL
+835 YQKASIYLL

-865 PNGLLKDKTRVLVT
+865 PNGLLKNKTRVLVT
-879 HMISVLHQV
+879 HTISILHQV
-888 DNIVVLVNGMIAE
+888 DNIVVLVDGMISE
-901 IGSYQELSQR
+901 IGSYQELLQR

-919 QSHNT
+919 HSHST

-929 CSGFPATGGIR
+929 CSGFPGNLDKLELFYPDLSRYTSKGQARDILTYLKATGI
-940 DTVTSRNNPSGD
+940 
-952 KLLSDNSVKSPAM
+952 
-965 GRETIPI
+965 
-972 SQGCT
+972 
-977 TAEVTEG
+977 
-984 RLTRGEKTQRGRV
+984 
-997 NTSVYA
+997 
-1003 AYLRAAGLPLCAY
+1003 PLCVY
-1016 IILLFTCQQVLS
+1016 IVLLFMCQQALS
-1028 FFRGYWLSVWTEDPV
+1028 FFRGYWLSMWTNDPV
-1043 HNGTQQYTE
+1043 YNGTQQHTE
-1052 LRVGVFGALGVIQA
+1052 LRVGVFGALGIIQA
-1066 VVRFVSTAAV
+1066 ICRFVSTAAV
-1076 FLGGMSASHKLFL
+1076 LLGGVIASYKLFL

-1095 ARSPT
+1095 GRSPM
-1100 VFFEE
+1100 VFFEQ

-1139 LLEIYLVIIVATPK
+1139 LVEIYLVIIVATPK
-1153 AAIAIVPL
+1153 AAMAIVPL
-1161 TAFYA
+1161 TVFYA

-1172 VTTSCQLRRLEAA
+1172 VITSCQLRCMEAA

-1206 YKDQERFITK
+1206 YKDQERFILK
-1216 SNSLVDENLRICFP
+1216 SNFLVDENQRICFA

-1243 FLGNG
+1243 FLGNSI
-1248 VVLFAALF
+1248 VLFAALF
-1256 AAIGRTHLSPGTA
+1256 ATVGRKHLSPGTA
-1269 GFSISYALQ
+1269 GFSVSYALQ

-1300 ERVSEYS
+1300 ERVKEYS

-1312 APWTLNN
+1312 APWTLNV

-1342 PNLELALKHINLTI
+1342 PNLELALKCINLTI

-1369 AGKSTLAAGL
+1369 AGKSTLALGL

-1404 LRMKITVIP
+1404 LRTKITVIP

-1442 ELTQLKNFVADLPEQ
+1442 ELTQLKNFVADFPDQ
-1457 LEYKCTDQGEN
+1457 LEYKCTDRGEN
-1468 LSTGQK
+1468 LSAGQK

-1494 ATAAIDTETDL
+1494 ATAAVDLETDL
-1505 QIQSALRTQ
+1505 QIQSALRTH

-1538 LENGQIAEFDTPKQ
+1538 LDNGQISEFDTPEQ

-1560 YKLMEESGLV
+1560 YRLMEESGLA

>member
-1 MPGLYL
+1 
-7 RLLPPRPLPPLH
+7 
-19 PPAAPGRTLLSVP
+19 
-32 WLRAARGSPPF
+32 
-43 STRDAILR
+43 
-51 VPLNSETLSMALG
+51 
-64 RLCGS
+64 
-69 RDGSAGLWDWNQT
+69 DWNQT
-82 WYTNSP
+82 WFTNTP
-88 RFTWCFENTVLAWIP
+88 RFTWCFESTVIAWIP

-111 PFYYSYLRHKN
+111 PFYYLYLRHKN
-122 KGYIRMSHIFKIKMV
+122 KGYIRMSLIFKTKMV
-137 LGFLLVIL
+137 LGFILVIL

-153 MWEISQGIPRTPAFF
+153 LWETSQGIPRAPAFF
-168 ISPAVLGITMI
+168 ISPVVVGITMV
-179 LAMFLTQA
+179 LAVFLTQA

-193 RSSGI
+193 QSSGI
-198 MLIYWLLT
+198 LLIYWLLS
-206 FLSALV
+206 FIAAVVMFISKVQHALA
-212 IFSSK
+212 K
-217 IQRGLERGFLED
+217 GFLED
-229 FFHHVATYLYVSLVL
+229 LFRHITTYLYASLVL

-250 CLVDHPPFF
+250 CFVDHPPFF
-259 SKAVNCSNQCPE
+259 SKAVNNPNQCPE

-291 GCRQS
+291 GCQHS
-296 LGVDDLWSVRKK
+296 LGVDDLWPVRKE
-308 DSSEE
+308 DSSKE
-313 IVAWAEKEWKKYNK
+313 IVAWAEREWKKCHSRNQ
-327 RMKQKMESAT
+327 QKMESAT
-337 FKKSQ
+337 FKKGQ
-342 KTETD
+342 KSETGI
-347 TAEAEETEVLLQSE
+347 AEAEETEVLLRSE

-369 QAFWSMFGTYFLL
+369 KVFWSMFGTYFLL
-382 STLCL
+382 GTVCL
-387 VICDV
+387 LICDV
-392 FLFSIPKILSLFLE
+392 FLFSIPKLLSLFLE

-420 YAFVLVLL
+420 YAFTMFLL

-436 QRYMYMCLVLGLRL
+436 QRYMYVCLVLGLRL

-455 GLVYRKILIMSSAS
+455 GLVYRKILVMSNAS
-469 RKTVTVGEIVN
+469 RKAATVGEIVN

-499 WLAPIRIIICFV
+499 WLAPVRIIICFV
-511 FLWQLLGPSALASIA
+511 FLWQLLGPSALTSIA
-526 VFLFLLPLNFMIT
+526 VFLFLLPLNFVIT
-539 KRRSHFQE
+539 KKRSQFQE

-576 KTFMEK
+576 ETFIEK
-582 VHAIRRQ
+582 VLGIRKQ

-614 IAFVMFAVYTL
+614 IAFVMFAVYTM

-664 KVSLKRLAAF
+664 KVSLNRLAAF
-674 LNLEELNPESSN
+674 LNLEELNPESSSI
-686 RNTSDCV
+686 NTSDCEQ
-693 PASIIIRNGT
+693 ASIIIRNGT
-703 FCWSKDTSP
+703 FCWSKESSP

-739 LLSALLGDLEKMD
+739 LLSALLGELEKTD
-752 GFVTMKGTA
+752 GCITMKGTA

-781 GKKMDET
+781 GKEMDET
-788 WFNRVVDACA
+788 WFNRVIDACA
-798 LQPDLESFPAGQKSE
+798 LQPDLESFPAGRNSE

-828 VSLARAV
+828 VNLARAV
-835 YQRSSIYLL
+835 YQNASIYLL
-844 DDPLSAVDAHVG
+844 DDPLSAVDAHVR

-879 HMISVLHQV
+879 HTINVLPQV
-888 DNIVVLVNGMIAE
+888 DNIVLLVDGTISE
-901 IGSYQELSQR
+901 IGSYQELLQR

-919 QSHNT
+919 HSHIT

-929 CSGFPATGGIR
+929 GAGFPGNPNELKSFFLDLSVNCFLNIMFNIKELEERRVCCLHLFYYGHLKQ
-940 DTVTSRNNPSGD
+940 TSPY
-952 KLLSDNSVKSPAM
+952 
-965 GRETIPI
+965 
-972 SQGCT
+972 T
-977 TAEVTEG
+977 TRG
-984 RLTRGEKTQRGRV
+984 RLTKGEKTQHGRV
-997 NTSVYA
+997 NTSIYA
-1003 AYLRAAGLPLCAY
+1003 AYLKATGLPLCVY
-1016 IILLFTCQQVLS
+1016 IILLFTCQQALS
-1028 FFRGYWLSVWTEDPV
+1028 FSRGYWLSMWTDDPV
-1043 HNGTQQYTE
+1043 HNGTQQHTE
-1052 LRVGVFGALGVIQA
+1052 LRVGVFGVLGVIQA
-1066 VVRFVSTAAV
+1066 LGRFASIAAV
-1076 FLGGMSASHKLFL
+1076 LLGGVLASHKLFL

-1095 ARSPT
+1095 ARSPM

-1110 LLNRFSKEMDAID
+1110 LTNRFSREMDAID
-1123 SIIPDKLKSL
+1123 SVIPDKLKSL

-1139 LLEIYLVIIVATPK
+1139 LLEIYLVIIVATPR
-1153 AAIAIVPL
+1153 AAMAIVPL
-1161 TAFYA
+1161 TVLYA
-1166 VFQHFY
+1166 AFQHFY
-1172 VTTSCQLRRLEAA
+1172 VITSCQLRRTEAA

-1194 SETFHGSSVIRA
+1194 SETFQGSSVIRA
-1206 YKDQERFITK
+1206 YKDQKRFILK
-1216 SNSLVDENLRICFP
+1216 SNFLVDENQRICFP

-1248 VVLFAALF
+1248 IVLFAALF
-1256 AAIGRTHLSPGTA
+1256 AAMGRTYLSPGTA

-1286 VRSWTEIEN
+1286 VRSWTEVEN

-1300 ERVSEYS
+1300 ERVREYL

-1312 APWTLNN
+1312 APWTLNG
-1319 KLQGQVWL
+1319 KLQDQVWL

-1342 PNLELALKHINLTI
+1342 PNLDLALKHVNLTI
-1356 NGKEKIGITGRTG
+1356 NGQEKIGITGRTG
-1369 AGKSTLAAGL
+1369 AGKSTLAVGL

-1392 DGQDIAQ
+1392 DGLDIAQ

-1404 LRMKITVIP
+1404 LRTKITVIP
-1413 QDPVLFSGTLRMN
+1413 QDPVLFSGSLRMN

-1435 ADIWTAL
+1435 GDIWTAL
-1442 ELTQLKNFVADLPEQ
+1442 ELTQLKNFVADLPDQ

-1482 LLQKAK
+1482 LLRKAK
-1488 VLILDE
+1488 ILILDE
-1494 ATAAIDTETDL
+1494 ATAAVDLETDL
-1505 QIQSALRTQ
+1505 QIQSTLKTQ
-1514 FKESTVLTI
+1514 FKDSTVLTI
-1523 AHRINTIMDCDRILV
+1523 AHRINTVMDCDRILV
-1538 LENGQIAEFDTPKQ
+1538 LENGRIAEFDTLEH

-1560 YKLMEESGLV
+1560 YRLMEESGL

>member
-1 MPGLYL
+1 MAG
-7 RLLPPRPLPPLH
+7 
-19 PPAAPGRTLLSVP
+19 
-32 WLRAARGSPPF
+32 GS
-43 STRDAILR
+43 A
-51 VPLNSETLSMALG
+51 
-64 RLCGS
+64 LCGS
-69 RDGSAGLWDWNQT
+69 REGSPGLWDWNQT
-82 WYTNSP
+82 WYTNTP
-88 RFTWCFENTVLAWIP
+88 RFTWCFESTVIAWIP

-111 PFYYSYLRHKN
+111 PFYYLYLRHKN
-122 KGYIRMSHIFKIKMV
+122 KGYIRMSHIFKTKMV
-137 LGFLLVIL
+137 LGFILVIL

-153 MWEISQGIPRTPAFF
+153 LWEIRQGIPRAPAFF
-168 ISPAVLGITMI
+168 VSPAVVGITMI
-179 LAMFLTQA
+179 LAMFLAQT
-187 ERMMGI
+187 ERMMGVQ
-193 RSSGI
+193 SSGI
-198 MLIYWLLT
+198 LLIYWLLS
-206 FLSALV
+206 FVAAV
-212 IFSSK
+212 VMFSSK
-217 IQRGLERGFLED
+217 VQRALERGFLED
-229 FFHHVATYLYVSLVL
+229 RFRHITTYVYASLVL

-259 SKAVNCSNQCPE
+259 SKAANNSNQCPE
-271 ASSSFLS
+271 ASTSFLS

-291 GCRQS
+291 GCQQS
-296 LGVDDLWSVRKK
+296 LGVDDLWPVRKE

-313 IVAWAEKEWKKYNK
+313 IVAWAEREWKCHS
-327 RMKQKMESAT
+327 RTQQKMESAT
-337 FKKSQ
+337 FKKGQ
-342 KTETD
+342 KSETG

-369 QAFWSMFGTYFLL
+369 KVFWHMFGTYFLL
-382 STLCL
+382 STVCL

-392 FLFSIPKILSLFLE
+392 FLFSIPKLLSLFLE

-420 YAFVLVLL
+420 YAFTMFLL

-455 GLVYRKILIMSSAS
+455 GLVYRKILVMSSAS
-469 RKTVTVGEIVN
+469 RKAVTVGEIVN

-511 FLWQLLGPSALASIA
+511 FLWQLLGPSALTSIA
-526 VFLFLLPLNFMIT
+526 VFLFLLPLNFVIT
-539 KRRSHFQE
+539 KKRSQFQE
-547 AQMKHKDERAK
+547 TQMKHKDERAK
-558 LTNAILSDI
+558 LTNAILHDI

-582 VHAIRRQ
+582 VLGIRNQ

-614 IAFVMFAVYTL
+614 IAFTMFAVYTL

-664 KVSLKRLAAF
+664 KVSLNRLAAF
-674 LNLEELNPESSN
+674 LNLEELNPESSG
-686 RNTSDCV
+686 RNTSDCGELF
-693 PASIIIRNGT
+693 ITIRNGT
-703 FCWSKDTSP
+703 FCWSKETSP

-739 LLSALLGDLEKMD
+739 LLSALLGELENMD
-752 GFVTMKGTA
+752 GCVTMKGTT

-781 GKKMDET
+781 GKEMDES
-788 WFNRVVDACA
+788 WFNRVIDACA
-798 LQPDLESFPAGQKSE
+798 LLPDLESFPAGQKSE

-828 VSLARAV
+828 LNLARAV
-835 YQRSSIYLL
+835 YQKASIYLL

-865 PNGLLKDKTRVLVT
+865 HNGLLKDKTRVLVT
-879 HMISVLHQV
+879 HTINILRQV
-888 DNIVVLVNGMIAE
+888 DNIVLLVDGTISE
-901 IGSYQELSQR
+901 IGSYQELLQR

-919 QSHNT
+919 HSHIT
-924 AEEKA
+924 VEEKA
-929 CSGFPATGGIR
+929 GAGFPAIG
-940 DTVTSRNNPSGD
+940 DTKGTIASRNDPSQE
-952 KLLSDNSVKSPAM
+952 KLFSDNSVKSSAM
-965 GRETIPI
+965 GRKIVPV
-972 SQGCT
+972 SQDCT
-977 TAEVTEG
+977 TAAATKG
-984 RLTRGEKTQRGRV
+984 RLTKGEKAQPGRV
-997 NTSVYA
+997 NTTIYA
-1003 AYLRAAGLPLCAY
+1003 AYLKATGLPLCVY
-1016 IILLFTCQQVLS
+1016 IILLFTCQQVVS
-1028 FFRGYWLSVWTEDPV
+1028 FSRGYWLSLWTDDPV
-1043 HNGTQQYTE
+1043 HNGTQQHTE
-1052 LRVGVFGALGVIQA
+1052 LRVGVFGALGVVQA
-1066 VVRFVSTAAV
+1066 LCRFASTTAV
-1076 FLGGMSASHKLFL
+1076 LLGGVLASHKIFL

-1095 ARSPT
+1095 ARSPM
-1100 VFFEE
+1100 VFFEQ

-1110 LLNRFSKEMDAID
+1110 LLNRFSREMDAID
-1123 SIIPDKLKSL
+1123 SVIPDKLKSL

-1139 LLEIYLVIIVATPK
+1139 LLEIYLVIIVATPR
-1153 AAIAIVPL
+1153 AAMAIVPL
-1161 TAFYA
+1161 TVLYA
-1166 VFQHFY
+1166 AFQHFY
-1172 VTTSCQLRRLEAA
+1172 VITSCQLRRMEAA
-1185 SRSPIYSHI
+1185 GRSPIYSHI
-1194 SETFHGSSVIRA
+1194 SEAFQGSSVIRA
-1206 YKDQERFITK
+1206 YKDQRRFILK
-1216 SNSLVDENLRICFP
+1216 SNFLVDENQRICFP

-1248 VVLFAALF
+1248 IVLFAALF
-1256 AAIGRTHLSPGTA
+1256 AAMGKTHLSPGTA

-1300 ERVSEYS
+1300 ERVREYL

-1312 APWTLNN
+1312 APWTLNG

-1342 PNLELALKHINLTI
+1342 PNLELALKHVNLTI
-1356 NGKEKIGITGRTG
+1356 NGQEKIGITGRTG
-1369 AGKSTLAAGL
+1369 AGKSTLAVGL

-1392 DGQDIAQ
+1392 DGIDIAQ
-1399 LGLHD
+1399 LGLYD
-1404 LRMKITVIP
+1404 LRTKITVIP
-1413 QDPVLFSGTLRMN
+1413 QDPVLFSGSLRMN
-1426 LDPLNQYTD
+1426 LDPLNRYTD

-1442 ELTQLKNFVADLPEQ
+1442 ELTQLKNFVADLPDQ

-1488 VLILDE
+1488 ILILDE
-1494 ATAAIDTETDL
+1494 ATAAVDLETDL
-1505 QIQSALRTQ
+1505 QIQSTLRTQ
-1514 FKESTVLTI
+1514 FKDSTVLTI

-1538 LENGQIAEFDTPKQ
+1538 LENGQIAEFDTLEH

-1560 YKLMEESGLV
+1560 YRLMEESGLA

>member
-1 MPGLYL
+1 
-7 RLLPPRPLPPLH
+7 
-19 PPAAPGRTLLSVP
+19 
-32 WLRAARGSPPF
+32 
-43 STRDAILR
+43 
-51 VPLNSETLSMALG
+51 
-64 RLCGS
+64 
-69 RDGSAGLWDWNQT
+69 DWNQT
-82 WYTNSP
+82 WYTNTP
-88 RFTWCFENTVLAWIP
+88 RFTWCFESTVIAWIP

-111 PFYYSYLRHKN
+111 PFYYLYLQHNN
-122 KGYIRMSHIFKIKMV
+122 KGYIRMSHIFKTKMV
-137 LGFLLVIL
+137 LGFILVIL
-145 CFSNVFFV
+145 CFFNVFFV
-153 MWEISQGIPRTPAFF
+153 LWEINQGIPRAPAFF
-168 ISPAVLGITMI
+168 ISPAVVGITTI

-193 RSSGI
+193 QSSGVL
-198 MLIYWLLT
+198 LIYWLLS
-206 FLSALV
+206 FMAAV
-212 IFSSK
+212 VVFSSK
-217 IQRGLERGFLED
+217 VQHAVERGFLED
-229 FFHHVATYLYVSLVL
+229 LFHHITTYLYASLVL

-259 SKAVNCSNQCPE
+259 SKAVNNPNECPE
-271 ASSSFLS
+271 ASTSFLS
-278 KITYWWFSGLVWK
+278 KITYWWFSGLLWK
-291 GCRQS
+291 GFQQS
-296 LGVDDLWSVRKK
+296 LGVDDLWPVRKE

-313 IVAWAEKEWKKYNK
+313 IVAWAEREWKKCHS
-327 RMKQKMESAT
+327 RTQQKMESAT

-342 KTETD
+342 KSAAGI
-347 TAEAEETEVLLQSE
+347 AEAEETKVLLQSE
-361 HSQSGPLL
+361 HIQSRPLL
-369 QAFWSMFGTYFLL
+369 KAFWSMFGTYFLL
-382 STLCL
+382 STVCL

-392 FLFSIPKILSLFLE
+392 FLFSIPKFLSLFLE

-420 YAFVLVLL
+420 YAFTMFLL

-436 QRYMYMCLVLGLRL
+436 QRYMYMCVFLGLRL

-455 GLVYRKILIMSSAS
+455 GLVYRKILALSNAS
-469 RKTVTVGEIVN
+469 RKAATVGEIVN
-480 LVSVDVQKLMDLI
+480 LVSVDTQKLMDLI

-511 FLWQLLGPSALASIA
+511 FLWQLLGPSALTSIP
-526 VFLFLLPLNFMIT
+526 VFLFLLPLNFVIT
-539 KRRSHFQE
+539 KKRSQFQE
-547 AQMKHKDERAK
+547 TQMKYKDERAK

-576 KTFMEK
+576 KAFMEK
-582 VHAIRRQ
+582 VLGIRRQ

-595 RSQILF
+595 TSQILF

-614 IAFVMFAVYTL
+614 IAFVMFAVYTM

-664 KVSLKRLAAF
+664 KVSVNRLAAF
-674 LNLEELNPESSN
+674 LSLEELAPENSS

-693 PASIIIRNGT
+693 QASITIRNGT
-703 FCWSKDTSP
+703 FCWSKENSP
-712 CLRRIDLTVPQGSL
+712 CLRRIDLTIPQGSL

-739 LLSALLGDLEKMD
+739 LLSALLGELEKMD
-752 GFVTMKGTA
+752 GSVTMKDTT

-781 GKKMDET
+781 GKEMDEM
-788 WFNRVVDACA
+788 WFNRVIDACA
-798 LQPDLESFPAGQKSE
+798 LQPDLECFPAGQKSE

-828 VSLARAV
+828 VNLARAV
-835 YQRSSIYLL
+835 YQNASIYLL

-879 HMISVLHQV
+879 HTISILPQV
-888 DNIVVLVNGMIAE
+888 DNIVFLVDGTISE
-901 IGSYQELSQR
+901 VGSYQELLQR

-919 QSHNT
+919 HSHIT

-929 CSGFPATGGIR
+929 GAGFPGNTNELESFFLG
-940 DTVTSRNNPSGD
+940 
-952 KLLSDNSVKSPAM
+952 LSVRSFLNIILNFKEVVKSAM
-965 GRETIPI
+965 ERKTIPE
-972 SQGCT
+972 SQDCT
-977 TAEVTEG
+977 TAAATEG
-984 RLTRGEKTQRGRV
+984 RLTQGEKTQRGRV
-997 NTSVYA
+997 NTSTYT
-1003 AYLRAAGLPLCAY
+1003 AYLKATGLPLCAY
-1016 IILLFTCQQVLS
+1016 IILLFTCQQALS
-1028 FFRGYWLSVWTEDPV
+1028 FSRGYWLSMWTDDPA
-1043 HNGTQQYTE
+1043 HNGTQQHTE

-1066 VVRFVSTAAV
+1066 LGRFASTAAV
-1076 FLGGMSASHKLFL
+1076 FLGGVLASHRLFV

-1095 ARSPT
+1095 VRSPM
-1100 VFFEE
+1100 VFFEQ

-1110 LLNRFSKEMDAID
+1110 LLNHFSREMDAID
-1123 SIIPDKLKSL
+1123 SVIPDKLKSL

-1139 LLEIYLVIIVATPK
+1139 LLEIYLVIIVATPW
-1153 AAIAIVPL
+1153 AAMAIVPL
-1161 TAFYA
+1161 TVLYA
-1166 VFQHFY
+1166 AFQHFY
-1172 VTTSCQLRRLEAA
+1172 VITSCQLRRTEAA

-1194 SETFHGSSVIRA
+1194 SETFQGSSVIRA
-1206 YKDQERFITK
+1206 YKDQERFILK
-1216 SNSLVDENLRICFP
+1216 NNFLVDENQRLCFP

-1248 VVLFAALF
+1248 IVLFAALF
-1256 AAIGRTHLSPGTA
+1256 AAMGRTYLSPGTA
-1269 GFSISYALQ
+1269 GFSISCALQ

-1300 ERVSEYS
+1300 ERVRGYL

-1312 APWTLNN
+1312 APWTQNG
-1319 KLQGQVWL
+1319 KLQDQVWL

-1342 PNLELALKHINLTI
+1342 PKLELALKHINLTI
-1356 NGKEKIGITGRTG
+1356 NGQEKIGITGRTG
-1369 AGKSTLAAGL
+1369 AGKSTLAVGL

-1392 DGQDIAQ
+1392 DGLDIAQ

-1404 LRMKITVIP
+1404 LRTKITVIP
-1413 QDPVLFSGTLRMN
+1413 QDPVLFSGSLRMN

-1442 ELTQLKNFVADLPEQ
+1442 ELTQLKNFVADLPDQ

-1488 VLILDE
+1488 IVILDE
-1494 ATAAIDTETDL
+1494 ATAAVDFETDL
-1505 QIQSALRTQ
+1505 QIQSTLRTQ
-1514 FKESTVLTI
+1514 FRDSTVLTI

-1538 LENGQIAEFDTPKQ
+1538 LENGQIAEFDTLEH

-1560 YKLMEESGLV
+1560 YRLMEESGL

>member
-1 MPGLYL
+1 
-7 RLLPPRPLPPLH
+7 
-19 PPAAPGRTLLSVP
+19 
-32 WLRAARGSPPF
+32 
-43 STRDAILR
+43 ST
-51 VPLNSETLSMALG
+51 V
-64 RLCGS
+64 
-69 RDGSAGLWDWNQT
+69 
-82 WYTNSP
+82 
-88 RFTWCFENTVLAWIP
+88 VAWIP

-111 PFYYSYLRHKN
+111 PFYYLYLRHKT
-122 KGYIRMSHIFKIKMV
+122 KGYIRMSHIFKAKMV
-137 LGFLLVIL
+137 LGFILVIL

-153 MWEISQGIPRTPAFF
+153 LWEISQGIPRAPAFF
-168 ISPAVLGITMI
+168 VSPAIVGITMVI
-179 LAMFLTQA
+179 LPLFCL
-187 ERMMGI
+187 R
-193 RSSGI
+193 
-198 MLIYWLLT
+198 
-206 FLSALV
+206 V
-212 IFSSK
+212 
-217 IQRGLERGFLED
+217 GFLED
-229 FFHHVATYLYVSLVL
+229 HFRHITTYLYVSLVL

-259 SKAVNCSNQCPE
+259 SKAVNSPNQCPE
-271 ASSSFLS
+271 DSTSFLS

-291 GCRQS
+291 GCQQS
-296 LGVDDLWSVRKK
+296 LKVDDLWPVRKE

-313 IVAWAEKEWKKYNK
+313 IVAWAEREWKKLCHGLSWG
-327 RMKQKMESAT
+327 QKS
-337 FKKSQ
+337 
-342 KTETD
+342 ETGI
-347 TAEAEETEVLLQSE
+347 AEAEETEVLLQSE
-361 HSQSGPLL
+361 HSQSRPLL
-369 QAFWSMFGTYFLL
+369 KVFWSMFGTYFLL
-382 STLCL
+382 STVCL

-392 FLFSIPKILSLFLE
+392 FLFSIPKLLSLFLE

-420 YAFVLVLL
+420 YAFTMFLL

-455 GLVYRKILIMSSAS
+455 GLVYRKILVMSSAS
-469 RKTVTVGEIVN
+469 RKAATVGEIVN

-511 FLWQLLGPSALASIA
+511 FLWQLLGPSALTSIA

-539 KRRSHFQE
+539 KKRSQFQE
-547 AQMKHKDERAK
+547 TQMKHKDERAK
-558 LTNAILSDI
+558 LTSAILSDI

-576 KTFMEK
+576 KTFTEK
-582 VHAIRRQ
+582 VLGIRKQ

-601 SASLASFHSSTFL
+601 SASLACFHSSTFL

-640 LTLINILNTAHS
+640 LTLINILNSAHS

-658 NAAVQA
+658 NAAVQ
-664 KVSLKRLAAF
+664 VNCGLCSF
-674 LNLEELNPESSN
+674 YF
-686 RNTSDCV
+686 V
-693 PASIIIRNGT
+693 QASIIIRNGT
-703 FCWSKDTSP
+703 FCWSKETSP

-739 LLSALLGDLEKMD
+739 LLSALLGELEKTD
-752 GFVTMKGTA
+752 GFFLQREDTA

-781 GKKMDET
+781 GKEMNET
-788 WFNRVVDACA
+788 WFNRVIDACA

-835 YQRSSIYLL
+835 YQKASIYLL

-879 HMISVLHQV
+879 HTINILPQV
-888 DNIVVLVNGMIAE
+888 DNVVFLVDGTISE
-901 IGSYQELSQR
+901 IGSYQELLQR

-919 QSHNT
+919 HSHIT
-924 AEEKA
+924 AEEQA
-929 CSGFPATGGIR
+929 GTGFPG
-940 DTVTSRNNPSGD
+940 NPNDQDS
-952 KLLSDNSVKSPAM
+952 
-965 GRETIPI
+965 
-972 SQGCT
+972 T
-977 TAEVTEG
+977 TAAATKG
-984 RLTRGEKTQRGRV
+984 RLMKGEKTQHGRVSTAPSYKGKDTYHGFITDPLMAGRSV
-997 NTSVYA
+997 NTSIYA
-1003 AYLRAAGLPLCAY
+1003 AYLKATGLPLCVY
-1016 IILLFTCQQVLS
+1016 TILLFACQQAVS
-1028 FFRGYWLSVWTEDPV
+1028 FSRGYWLSMWTDDPV
-1043 HNGTQQYTE
+1043 HNRTQQHTE

-1066 VVRFVSTAAV
+1066 LGRFASTAAV
-1076 FLGGMSASHKLFL
+1076 LLGGVLASHKLFL

-1095 ARSPT
+1095 ARSPM
-1100 VFFEE
+1100 VFFEQ

-1110 LLNRFSKEMDAID
+1110 LLNCFSREMDAID
-1123 SIIPDKLKSL
+1123 SVIPDKLKSL

-1139 LLEIYLVIIVATPK
+1139 LLEIYLVIIVATPR
-1153 AAIAIVPL
+1153 AAMAIVPL
-1161 TAFYA
+1161 TVIYA
-1166 VFQHFY
+1166 AFQHFY
-1172 VTTSCQLRRLEAA
+1172 GITSCQLRRIEAA
-1185 SRSPIYSHI
+1185 SRSPVYSHI
-1194 SETFHGSSVIRA
+1194 SETFQGSSVIRA
-1206 YKDQERFITK
+1206 HKAQERFILK
-1216 SNSLVDENLRICFP
+1216 SNFLVDENQRICFP

-1243 FLGNG
+1243 FLSNG
-1248 VVLFAALF
+1248 IVLFAALF
-1256 AAIGRTHLSPGTA
+1256 AAMGRTHLSPGTA

-1300 ERVSEYS
+1300 ERVREYL

-1312 APWTLNN
+1312 APWTLNG

-1327 TEGRIEFRNYSLRYR
+1327 NEGKIEFRNYSLRYR
-1342 PNLELALKHINLTI
+1342 PNLELALKHVNLTI
-1356 NGKEKIGITGRTG
+1356 NGQEKVGITGRTG
-1369 AGKSTLAAGL
+1369 AGKSTLAVGL

-1392 DGQDIAQ
+1392 DGLDIAQ

-1404 LRMKITVIP
+1404 LRTKITVIP
-1413 QDPVLFSGTLRMN
+1413 QDPVLFSGSLRMN

-1442 ELTQLKNFVADLPEQ
+1442 ELTQLKNFVADLPDQ

-1482 LLQKAK
+1482 LLRKAK
-1488 VLILDE
+1488 ILILDE
-1494 ATAAIDTETDL
+1494 ATAAVDLETDL
-1505 QIQSALRTQ
+1505 QIQSTLRAQ
-1514 FKESTVLTI
+1514 FKDSTVLTI

-1538 LENGQIAEFDTPKQ
+1538 LENGRIAEFDALEH
-1552 LIAQKGLF
+1552 LIDQKGLF
-1560 YKLMEESGLV
+1560 YRLMEESGLA

>member
-1 MPGLYL
+1 CDAVCAQDTSPYL
-7 RLLPPRPLPPLH
+7 CC
-19 PPAAPGRTLLSVP
+19 T
-32 WLRAARGSPPF
+32 
-43 STRDAILR
+43 
-51 VPLNSETLSMALG
+51 
-64 RLCGS
+64 
-69 RDGSAGLWDWNQT
+69 
-82 WYTNSP
+82 SP

-111 PFYYSYLRHKN
+111 PFYYLYLRHKN

-145 CFSNVFFV
+145 CFSAVFFV
-153 MWEISQGIPRTPAFF
+153 LWEISQGIPRTPAFF

-179 LAMFLTQA
+179 LAMFLIQA

-193 RSSGI
+193 QSSGI
-198 MLIYWLLT
+198 MLVYWLLT

-212 IFSSK
+212 MSSSK

-229 FFHHVATYLYVSLVL
+229 FFHHVATYLYASLVL

-259 SKAVNCSNQCPE
+259 NKAVNSSRIQKNRWCYFISDI
-271 ASSSFLS
+271 ASILHRL
-278 KITYWWFSGLVWK
+278 T
-291 GCRQS
+291 
-296 LGVDDLWSVRKK
+296 SV
-308 DSSEE
+308 
-313 IVAWAEKEWKKYNK
+313 
-327 RMKQKMESAT
+327 
-337 FKKSQ
+337 
-342 KTETD
+342 
-347 TAEAEETEVLLQSE
+347 VLLS
-361 HSQSGPLL
+361 
-369 QAFWSMFGTYFLL
+369 
-382 STLCL
+382 C
-387 VICDV
+387 
-392 FLFSIPKILSLFLE
+392 SLFLE

-420 YAFVLVLL
+420 YAFILVLL

-436 QRYMYMCLVLGLRL
+436 KRYMYMCLVLGLRL

-455 GLVYRKILIMSSAS
+455 GLVYRKVSLKA
-469 RKTVTVGEIVN
+469 VTVGEIVN

-539 KRRSHFQE
+539 KKRSHFQVHF

-576 KTFMEK
+576 KAFMEK

-601 SASLASFHSSTFL
+601 S

-686 RNTSDCV
+686 RNTSDCGEKCIQKAV
-693 PASIIIRNGT
+693 RVTEWGVS
-703 FCWSKDTSP
+703 S
-712 CLRRIDLTVPQGSL
+712 LYRIDLTIPQGSL

-752 GFVTMKGTA
+752 GCVTMKGTA

-781 GKKMDET
+781 GKEMDET

-798 LQPDLESFPAGQKSE
+798 LQPDLESFSAGQKSE

-828 VSLARAV
+828 ISLARAV

-888 DNIVVLVNGMIAE
+888 DNVVVLVDGMIAE
-901 IGSYQELSQR
+901 IGSYQELSRR

-929 CSGFPATGGIR
+929 CSGFP
-940 DTVTSRNNPSGD
+940 
-952 KLLSDNSVKSPAM
+952 VKSPAM
-965 GRETIPI
+965 RRKTIPV
-972 SQGCT
+972 SQDCT

-984 RLTRGEKTQRGRV
+984 RLTRGEKTQQGRV
-997 NTSVYA
+997 NASVYA
-1003 AYLRAAGLPLCAY
+1003 AYLRAIGLPLCAY
-1016 IILLFTCQQVLS
+1016 IILLFTCQQGVS
-1028 FFRGYWLSVWTEDPV
+1028 FFRGYWLSIWTEDPV

-1052 LRVGVFGALGVIQA
+1052 LRVGVFGALGVIQGL
-1066 VVRFVSTAAV
+1066 FVSTAAV
-1076 FLGGMSASHKLFL
+1076 FLGGVLASHKLFL

-1095 ARSPT
+1095 ARSPA

-1153 AAIAIVPL
+1153 AAMAIVPL

-1172 VTTSCQLRRLEAA
+1172 VITSCQLRRMEAA

-1194 SETFHGSSVIRA
+1194 SETFQGSSVIRA
-1206 YKDQERFITK
+1206 YKDQERFILK
-1216 SNSLVDENLRICFP
+1216 SNCLVDKNLRICFP

-1248 VVLFAALF
+1248 IVLFAALF

-1312 APWTLNN
+1312 APWTLND

-1386 EGAILI
+1386 EGTILI

-1457 LEYKCTDQGEN
+1457 LEYQCTDQGEN

-1538 LENGQIAEFDTPKQ
+1538 LEDGQIAEFDTPKQ

-1560 YKLMEESGLV
+1560 YKLMEESGLA